1 VINRTSPSTC
11 AEEAIQTQDSG
22 LGTTYERW
30 ALYRFLERIR
40 REYGLRSV
48 LEGPG
53 DGITGIAYLNSLGLA
68 RAGAQ
73 VTLASTEPQRAAF
86 ARDVWSRYAPP
97 THQADV
103 RMIEAPG
110 SLDGFEDGY
119 DLAWNFNIINR
130 HPNPSGL
137 LEQMARASRRYVL
150 VVVPNRKNYGFFLH
164 RLQHRASGEA
174 WDHGP
179 MELLAAAPFQKMF
192 VALGLRV
199 REVAWVDC
207 PWWPD
212 IVDFGA
218 MLTSFLPFLNGAA
231 RRLKPENRLAWPADG
246 LPYFAPQEYP
256 QVHQRMQRLALFEDC
271 RWKGITQRF
280 AHHVAILAE
289 KA

>member
-1 VINRTSPSTC
+1 MTTRTRPSIC

-40 REYGLRSV
+40 QEYAIQSV

-68 RAGAQ
+68 RSGAQ
-73 VTLASTEPQRAAF
+73 VTLAATEPQRAAF
-86 ARDVWSRYAPP
+86 ARGIWQRYAPP
-97 THQADV
+97 AHQPDV
-103 RMIEAPG
+103 RVIDPPG
-110 SLDGFEDGY
+110 SLTEFEAQS
-119 DLAWNFNIINR
+119 DLAWNFNVINR
-130 HPNPSGL
+130 HSHPRGL
-137 LEQMARASRRYVL
+137 LEEMARASRRYVL
-150 VVVPNRKNYGFFLH
+150 VVVPNCKNYGFFLH

-179 MELLAAAPFQKMF
+179 PELLAAAPFQQMF

-199 REVAWVDC
+199 REIAWVDC

-218 MLTSFLPFLNGAA
+218 MLTSFLPFLDGAA
-231 RRLKPENRLAWPADG
+231 RRLKPQNRLAWPADG
-246 LPYFAPQEYP
+246 LPYFEPEKYP
-256 QVHQRMQRLALFEDC
+256 QVHQHMQRLAVFEDC

-280 AHHVAILAE
+280 AHHVAVLAE
-289 KA
+289 KP